1 MSSEKRPWFLI
12 ASLAL
17 AAAAAWWLYPKE
29 SGPGRAPSFT
39 DSAEAVPTPEPQRQ
53 PQALAAPAQSD
64 TPADGQGEPFATP
77 LPREEVLLPEKQGTS
92 DAGVASDDP
101 ISRKEKRDRMLGV
114 VLDRLQGDLRAA
126 QEAGDEE
133 RAAQLKIRIDRLE
146 QRRSELSEK

>member
-1 MSSEKRPWFLI
+1 MSSEKRPWFWI

-17 AAAAAWWLYPKE
+17 AVAAAWWLYPQD
-29 SGPGRAPSFT
+29 SGPGRAPSFP
-39 DSAEAVPTPEPQRQ
+39 DSAEAIPTPEPQQQ

-77 LPREEVLLPEKQGTS
+77 LPREEVLLPEKQRTA

-101 ISRKEKRDRMLGV
+101 ISREEKRDRMLGV
-114 VLDRLQGDLRAA
+114 VLDRLQDDLRAA

-133 RAAQLKIRIDRLE
+133 QAAQLKIRIDRLE